1 MGMVKGNSLRCL
13 VCVNGADGARWQWG
27 WGDGMALE
35 KAPISYL
42 TTGYSGGAAVAEE
55 PGRCN

>member
-1 MGMVKGNSLRCL
+1 MSMEQMEQDGN
-13 VCVNGADGARWQWG
+13 GGGRWE
-27 WGDGMALE
+27 DGMALE